1 MKSAQILRQKING
14 PEVTTGVII
23 TFHLW
28 PGLIELLMR
37 AGLDYAIID
46 LEHLTHSPEM
56 VAECCA
62 IGRRADFPILIRP
75 PEAEFT
81 PMRLAMDLG
90 PCGLLVPYV
99 SSVATMELIKDAVYM
114 APRGR
119 RRPGGHGNFWVNDDY
134 NYESFRSK
142 VEDDVIILPQIENRA
157 GLDCIDEIAAHPL
170 TTALAIGPYDMSASL
185 GCCWEPDNEKLTN
198 ALKKV
203 REAGRAQGKNT
214 WIIGDHAKLRAM
226 GFTFL
231 GISEPTMCME
241 GALRTLNEK
250 VKNGQA
256 SEGKPELLP

>member
-14 PEVTTGVII
+14 PGVTTGVII

-28 PGLIELLMR
+28 PGMIELLMR

-46 LEHLTHSPEM
+46 LEHLTHSHEM

-99 SSVATMELIKDAVYM
+99 SSVATMGLIQDAVYM

-134 NYESFRSK
+134 NYASFRGK
-142 VEDDVIILPQIENRA
+142 VEDDVIILPQIENLA
-157 GLDCIDEIAAHPL
+157 GLDCIDQIAAHPL
-170 TTALAIGPYDMSASL
+170 TTALAIGPYDLSASL
-185 GCCWEPDNEKLTN
+185 GCCWQPDNENLLE
-198 ALKKV
+198 ALGKI
-203 REAGRAQGKNT
+203 REAGRARGKNT
-214 WIIGDHAKLRAM
+214 WIIGDHARLRDM

-231 GISEPTMCME
+231 GISEPVMCME
-241 GALRTLNEK
+241 SALRTLNEK
-250 VKNGQA
+250 VKNGLV

>member
-1 MKSAQILRQKING
+1 MKSAQILRQKINS

-28 PGLIELLMR
+28 PGLIEILMK
-37 AGLDYAIID
+37 AGMDYAIID
-46 LEHLTHSPEM
+46 LEHLTPSHEM

-90 PCGLLVPYV
+90 PCGMLVPYV
-99 SSVATMELIKDAVYM
+99 SKVETMDLIREAVYM

-119 RRPGGHGNFWVNDDY
+119 RRPGGLGNFWVNDDY

-142 VEDDVIILPQIENRA
+142 VEDDVIIMPQIENLE
-157 GLDCIDEIAAHPL
+157 GLANAEAIAAHPL

-198 ALKKV
+198 ALKTV
-203 REAGRAQGKNT
+203 REAGRSQGKNT
-214 WIIGDHAKLRAM
+214 WIIGDHTKMRGL
-226 GFTFL
+226 GFNFL
-231 GISEPTMCME
+231 GISEPIMCME
-241 GALRTLNEK
+241 SALRSLNEK
-250 VKNGQA
+250 VKSGQA